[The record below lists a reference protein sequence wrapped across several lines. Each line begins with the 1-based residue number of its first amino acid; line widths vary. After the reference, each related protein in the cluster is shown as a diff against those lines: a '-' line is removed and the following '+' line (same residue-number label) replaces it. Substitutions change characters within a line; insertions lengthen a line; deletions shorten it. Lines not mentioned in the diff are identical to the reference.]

1 MYAKDGSD
9 MTNKPM
15 MPAMPLSLVK
25 AGETVKVSRV
35 KGGDDMKRH
44 LNDIG
49 FVEGNEIHVVSSSGA
64 NIIVTILGSALWLGH
79 QSCPTR
85 YDCRCLAYPSTF
97 RSEILGGRMHAGGKI
112 LVREGDMQIASTSIR
127 KGDANENSGK
137 TSRWARAP
145 RS

>member
-1 MYAKDGSD
+1 

-64 NIIVTILGSALWLGH
+64 NIIVTILGARFGL
-79 QSCPTR
+79 
-85 YDCRCLAYPSTF
+85 
-97 RSEILGGRMHAGGKI
+97 
-112 LVREGDMQIASTSIR
+112 
-127 KGDANENSGK
+127 DAK
-137 TSRWARAP
+137 VAQHVMTVAA
-145 RS
+145 

>member
-1 MYAKDGSD
+1 

-64 NIIVTILGSALWLGH
+64 NIIVTILG
-79 QSCPTR
+79 
-85 YDCRCLAYPSTF
+85 
-97 RSEILGGRMHAGGKI
+97 
-112 LVREGDMQIASTSIR
+112 
-127 KGDANENSGK
+127 
-137 TSRWARAP
+137 ARFGLDTEVAQHVMTVAA
-145 RS
+145 

>member
-1 MYAKDGSD
+1 

-35 KGGDDMKRH
+35 RGGDDMKRH

-49 FVEGNEIHVVSSSGA
+49 FVEGNEIHVVKLERGEHHRHHF
-64 NIIVTILGSALWLGH
+64 GRALWLGH
-79 QSCPTR
+79 QGRPTR

-97 RSEILGGRMHAGGKI
+97 RSEILGGRMHAGGQ
-112 LVREGDMQIASTSIR
+112 D
-127 KGDANENSGK
+127 
-137 TSRWARAP
+137 SRA
-145 RS
+145 

>member
-1 MYAKDGSD
+1 

-64 NIIVTILGSALWLGH
+64 NIIVTILG
-79 QSCPTR
+79 
-85 YDCRCLAYPSTF
+85 
-97 RSEILGGRMHAGGKI
+97 
-112 LVREGDMQIASTSIR
+112 VRFGLDTKVAQRVMTVA
-127 KGDANENSGK
+127 A
-137 TSRWARAP
+137 
-145 RS
+145 

>member
-25 AGETVKVSRV
+25 AGETVRVSRV

-64 NIIVTILGSALWLGH
+64 NIIVRTKEMRQASRALPAGSASAPAGL
-79 QSCPTR
+79 SCSMKECIKFTGAER
-85 YDCRCLAYPSTF
+85 
-97 RSEILGGRMHAGGKI
+97 
-112 LVREGDMQIASTSIR
+112 
-127 KGDANENSGK
+127 
-137 TSRWARAP
+137 
-145 RS
+145 